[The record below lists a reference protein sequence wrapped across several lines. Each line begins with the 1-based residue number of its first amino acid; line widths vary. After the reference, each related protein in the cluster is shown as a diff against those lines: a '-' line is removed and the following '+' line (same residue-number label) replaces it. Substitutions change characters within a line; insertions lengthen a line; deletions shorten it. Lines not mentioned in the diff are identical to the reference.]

1 MQFIIRHERNHTLK
15 FAPLQGETFK
25 LRHRAVAETL
35 PDSIVFSLNGRLYT
49 EAEAVIAIS
58 DYLKQPWRFLG
69 SIGRLMP
76 TFMANGLYRF
86 VARHRYRW
94 FGKRE
99 ACYLPTP
106 ELRSRFLD

>member
-1 MQFIIRHERNHTLK
+1 MIRHERNHVVK

-25 LRHRAVAETL
+25 KKHSAHTLAL
-35 PDSIVFSLNGRLYT
+35 PDSIVFSVQGRLCL

-58 DYLKQPWRFLG
+58 EYLKQPWRFFG
-69 SIGRLMP
+69 SLGRLVP
-76 TFMANGLYRF
+76 AFMANALYRF
-86 VARHRYRW
+86 VARNRYRW

-106 ELRSRFLD
+106 ELRARFLD